1 MYQCSKYNEHLNAT
15 ARKIKELRIKN
26 NLSLSGLSTKL
37 ALIGIDISKPSLHKL
52 ETGNRILKDYELFGL
67 SVIFDVPVEE
77 FLSDFMNDLK
87 DKHIVWFY

>member
-1 MYQCSKYNEHLNAT
+1 MYQCSKYNEHLNVT

-67 SVIFDVPVEE
+67 SVIFDVH
-77 FLSDFMNDLK
+77 L
-87 DKHIVWFY
+87 

>member
-1 MYQCSKYNEHLNAT
+1 MYQCSKYNEHLNVT

-87 DKHIVWFY
+87 DKHIV